1 MPPSPLQTLG
11 LKGLIQIIYQQMGG
25 YKSAVQNS
33 GKQYD
38 VILEFLGG
46 RGGGGELK
54 LMLTQFSCAGA
65 GTELGNFK
73 SARILSHPMC
83 DIGYF
88 H

>member
-1 MPPSPLQTLG
+1 
-11 LKGLIQIIYQQMGG
+11 MGG
-25 YKSAVQNS
+25 YKSVVQNS

-38 VILEFLGG
+38 VILESL
-46 RGGGGELK
+46 GGGELK

-65 GTELGNFK
+65 GTELANFK